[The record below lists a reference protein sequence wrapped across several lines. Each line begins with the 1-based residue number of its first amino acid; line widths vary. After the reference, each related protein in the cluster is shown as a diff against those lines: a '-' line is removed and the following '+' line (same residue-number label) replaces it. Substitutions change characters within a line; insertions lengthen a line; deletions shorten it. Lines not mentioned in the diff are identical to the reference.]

1 MNWSTCEDK
10 SDSRTSELD
19 IVKKKHRST
28 SSRSRTSPH
37 TLLSTDT
44 SHQLSKRR
52 ISAQVTRMLLA
63 VTLSLILFNI
73 PNTAIFLF
81 TKVTN
86 TRRLLDGSCEGVTDS
101 NIKLYKIGFYSSVI
115 QDILSDLPHIVNFF
129 LYCLA
134 GKKFRSIILEEVNR
148 FLVHIHI
155 IKRKQRHSNQTSHV
169 TIQDLTYSTGTNHS
183 PRRASTRTG
192 LSQSQRTSNVLFNG
206 TTSKVLVCQQDYD
219 TSLDENAKYNQDH
232 VIHMYSALH

>member
-1 MNWSTCEDK
+1 LNWSTCEDK
-10 SDSRTSELD
+10 SDSRNSELD
-19 IVKKKHRST
+19 IAKKKLRSKP
-28 SSRSRTSPH
+28 SSRYRTSPNA
-37 TLLSTDT
+37 LLSTDT
-44 SHQLSKRR
+44 SHLSKRR

-81 TKVTN
+81 TKITN
-86 TRRLLDGSCEGVTDS
+86 TRRLLDGSCEDVS
-101 NIKLYKIGFYSSVI
+101 NANIKLYKIGFYSSVI

-155 IKRKQRHSNQTSHV
+155 IKRKQRNSNQTSHV